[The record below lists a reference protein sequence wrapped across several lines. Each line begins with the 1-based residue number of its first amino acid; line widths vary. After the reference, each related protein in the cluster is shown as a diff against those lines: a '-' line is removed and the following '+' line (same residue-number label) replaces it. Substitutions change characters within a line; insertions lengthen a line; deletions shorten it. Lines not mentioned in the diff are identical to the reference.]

1 MYHIQDY
8 LINMVANGTLENG
21 TDVQVTLEDICY
33 KPLAP
38 DNTNCTIMS
47 VLNYFQN
54 DYTRLQHVEQFGLV
68 NNSYHIYYC
77 TRYGYQLMLVA
88 SW

>member
-1 MYHIQDY
+1 
-8 LINMVANGTLENG
+8 MVANGTLDNG
-21 TDVQVTLEDICY
+21 THVEVTLEDICY

-54 DYTRLQHVEQFGLV
+54 NLTRLDHTENFNQI

-77 TRYGYQLMLVA
+77 TRYVGRSGFLVQ
-88 SW
+88 

>member
-1 MYHIQDY
+1 MYHIQDH
-8 LINMVANGTLENG
+8 LINMVANGTLDNG

-38 DNTNCTIMS
+38 DNTNCTIIS

-54 DYTRLQHVEQFGLV
+54 NFTRLMYNEDFGLV

-77 TRYGYQLMLVA
+77 TRYRDSQF
-88 SW
+88 

>member
-1 MYHIQDY
+1 
-8 LINMVANGTLENG
+8 MVVPGRLDNG
-21 TDVQVTLEDICY
+21 TDVNVTLNDICF

-38 DNTNCTIMS
+38 DNTNCTVLS

-54 DYTRLQHVEQFGLV
+54 DMEKLMYNEQFNLI

-77 TRYGYQLMLVA
+77 TR
-88 SW
+88 